1 MKKTYKYILVIVS
14 VVILVSLTITC
25 LFYSPKVQ
33 IGVSD
38 KDRVNAAHSQ
48 KRYMEPVVVSV
59 VSKLNLPVAEKVTE
73 LSVKIVRD
81 SADVHDDIITYDE
94 PSLVE
99 TNLEIEKSKVVITYS
114 GTVTKNG
121 ESDEYLKSFEYDFG
135 GLTKIVKH

>member
-1 MKKTYKYILVIVS
+1 MKKSYKYILLIVS
-14 VVILVSLTITC
+14 VVILVSLTIIC

-59 VSKLNLPVAEKVTE
+59 VSKLSLPVAEKVTE

-81 SADVHDDIITYDE
+81 SAGIHDEIITYDE

-114 GTVTKNG
+114 GTVTKDG
-121 ESDEYLKSFEYDFG
+121 KPEEYLRSFEYDFG